1 MAYDFTTLSP
11 DDFEALVADLLS
23 QECGGRLESFK
34 PGKDGGID
42 LRNVRA
48 SDSGTI
54 VQCKRYAPHKI
65 NELFRSMANESKKL
79 QKIRPPRYVL
89 ATSVDLSPANKDDL
103 VQCLSPW
110 CKGTGDIYGPS
121 ELNGLLRDHPAV
133 ERAHFK
139 LWMSGTAILERILH
153 ARIFNFTDATLEGT
167 REQLSRLVV
176 HGGFSRA
183 LSMLHEQH
191 HVLIVGN
198 PGIGKTTLARMLMS
212 HYLQEGFTPV
222 CVSGNIEEAWNV
234 AHNALAE
241 KHKLIILYDD
251 FLGRLRFDQQKF
263 GKNEESSLLEF
274 LAKVRRAPNL
284 RFVLTT
290 REYILAD
297 AQRMYGAFAAHANEI
312 LKCTLSLEDYSKLHR
327 AQMLFNHLYFSDLPD
342 TRLQE
347 LVRTKSY
354 HEIIL
359 HTHFNPRIV
368 ESISKN
374 ANSRALTDDEYIGFI
389 RREFENPAKIWDHA
403 FRRDISPLSRRMLA
417 VLWSFGGE
425 VEITML
431 KAATARLVPQATE
444 DFTLSFDDSL
454 RELDGNFIATNRYPR
469 PQNMNDMFNIVR
481 FQNPSVEEFVEGF
494 LVSEPTWLHLL
505 AQAIISFRQV
515 ETLTPIGERSSLD
528 QQFWQGLR
536 DSATESEHHFSGRLI
551 NYRSNNEPQQIW
563 STDPP
568 DNATVAHFLLKIESR
583 TFIDDK
589 RSAHLRS
596 LFRTKEGWR
605 HLMSG
610 VANDDS
616 VVYSVTRLRTWLA
629 HTNRWPAAA
638 KLASDE
644 AYRAAVL
651 ELVGDEDE
659 FWPSSIS
666 TLRILAESLAVL
678 NLGMTEIEQSV
689 FVQAARTVTKVQA
702 DNLDDP
708 GDLTSEA
715 EELKSLGKLCNVAMT
730 AEIAKLQKRADYY
743 LEQRAS
749 ESSDGSNPDQSTYV
763 HVSANRDDVDLD
775 RLFSGLLDR

>member
-1 MAYDFTTLSP
+1 MSYSLFPMAGFQVTIH
-11 DDFEALVADLLS
+11 
-23 QECGGRLESFK
+23 GRFW
-34 PGKDGGID
+34 
-42 LRNVRA
+42 V
-48 SDSGTI
+48 
-54 VQCKRYAPHKI
+54 
-65 NELFRSMANESKKL
+65 
-79 QKIRPPRYVL
+79 
-89 ATSVDLSPANKDDL
+89 
-103 VQCLSPW
+103 
-110 CKGTGDIYGPS
+110 
-121 ELNGLLRDHPAV
+121 
-133 ERAHFK
+133 
-139 LWMSGTAILERILH
+139 TAE
-153 ARIFNFTDATLEGT
+153 
-167 REQLSRLVV
+167 V
-176 HGGFSRA
+176 
-183 LSMLHEQH
+183 
-191 HVLIVGN
+191 
-198 PGIGKTTLARMLMS
+198 
-212 HYLQEGFTPV
+212 
-222 CVSGNIEEAWNV
+222 
-234 AHNALAE
+234 
-241 KHKLIILYDD
+241 
-251 FLGRLRFDQQKF
+251 
-263 GKNEESSLLEF
+263 
-274 LAKVRRAPNL
+274 
-284 RFVLTT
+284 
-290 REYILAD
+290 
-297 AQRMYGAFAAHANEI
+297 
-312 LKCTLSLEDYSKLHR
+312 EDYSKLHR